1 MLPLFGAVL
10 GLSLSLSPTPSS
22 PGGPFGPHLDR
33 ENALRIELIR
43 APLSP
48 VEDAALAALDD
59 IAESFDG
66 VPIVIAD
73 PFTNLVM
80 IEVNGTF

>member
-1 MLPLFGAVL
+1 MLPLLGAFL
-10 GLSLSLSPTPSS
+10 GLTLSLSPA
-22 PGGPFGPHLDR
+22 PGGSFGPHLDR

-43 APLSP
+43 TPLGP
-48 VEDAALAALDD
+48 VEDSARETLEDLAA
-59 IAESFDG
+59 SFDG
-66 VPIVIAD
+66 VPIIIAD